1 MLHQFQQYGEE
12 STFMKCKKCGN
23 EVDIGEV
30 FCQKCGTAIQIVPEY
45 NPLEDELEASVEMPH
60 NQFTEELNRSEEIQE
75 PEEKKQG
82 QLQIQ
87 KKRRQKQLLL
97 CSILLFFLIGGIA
110 VGTTVYLRYQEE
122 HSFAYQYQQGMF
134 YEAKEEYEIALN
146 YYAEAMNYDKSNTD
160 VRLRAAGVYEKLGNY
175 DRTQELLLEVI
186 NLKPTIETY
195 RKLMEVCEASGNTE
209 LMNRVLKDTQ
219 GTPIGDA
226 LSEYQTAIVSANIPT
241 GEYHDYLT
249 VYLTASEEN
258 ATIYYTL
265 DGSAPTQQSNQ
276 YTEPLEIETVG
287 RTTLRAIAYNEA
299 DLAGE
304 EWKAVYEITLV
315 NPEAPKISPVSGTY
329 SYGEKITL
337 EAQEGSTAYFTID
350 GTIPTKENGYIFT
363 EDIAMPIGN
372 VIFSAIVIDRYGMV
386 SSVTKRNYTCTINR
400 PFGYDAAIIKLKNYL
415 VEIGMMSDLNGNRAN
430 DEKISVEFVSLTEV
444 DGQES
449 YIFTLRRTA
458 SGKTTTL
465 NDKLYAVTT
474 QKGDVYA
481 LNREM
486 EGIYHF
492 VVEQETTVAEETTV
506 VEETTAEKEPE
517 ESTVEKEPTQEISE

>member
-1 MLHQFQQYGEE
+1 
-12 STFMKCKKCGN
+12 MKCKKCGN

-45 NPLEDELEASVEMPH
+45 NPLEDELEASVEIPH
-60 NQFTEELNRSEEIQE
+60 KGFTQDLDTLEEVQKIE
-75 PEEKKQG
+75 EEKKRQF
-82 QLQIQ
+82 QIK
-87 KKRRQKQLLL
+87 KKRKQTQILL
-97 CSILLFFLIGGIA
+97 CGIFLLFLLCGIA
-110 VGTTVYLRYQEE
+110 VGTISYLRYQKE
-122 HSFAYQYQQGMF
+122 HSFDYQYQQGMF
-134 YEAKEEYEIALN
+134 YEAKGEYGTALD
-146 YYAEAMNYDKSNTD
+146 YYMEAMNYEKSNVD
-160 VRLRAAGVYEKLGNY
+160 VRLKAAGVYEKLGDY
-175 DRTQELLLEVI
+175 DRTQELLLEVVNI
-186 NLKPTIETY
+186 KPSVEY
-195 RKLMEVCEASGNTE
+195 YKKLMEVCEVSGNTE

-219 GTPIGDA
+219 GTAIGDA
-226 LSEYQTAIVSANIPT
+226 LSEYQTAFVSVNIPQ

-249 VYLTASEEN
+249 IHLTASEKN
-258 ATIYYTL
+258 AVIYYTL
-265 DGSAPTQQSNQ
+265 DGSAPTQQSTK
-276 YTEPLEIETVG
+276 YLEPIELETVG
-287 RTTLRAIAYNEA
+287 RTTLRAVAYNEA
-299 DLAGE
+299 ELAGE
-304 EWKAVYEITLV
+304 ELKAIYEITLV
-315 NPEAPKISPVSGTY
+315 KPESPKISPISGTY
-329 SYGEKITL
+329 SYGEMITL

-350 GTIPTKENGYIFT
+350 GTTPTKENGYIFT
-363 EDIAMPIGN
+363 EAITMPIGD

-386 SSVTKRNYTCTINR
+386 SSVAKRNYTCTINR

-481 LNREM
+481 LNREI

-492 VVEQETTVAEETTV
+492 VVEIAE
-506 VEETTAEKEPE
+506 
-517 ESTVEKEPTQEISE
+517 EPTQEISE